1 MEMRM
6 EESIA
11 MRKAHILYFLTRTVV
26 NHTLVLSDSEELSS
40 PKNSI
45 HLFYINISCANM
57 IIQLKKSMD
66 EVLILEDAE
75 CSYRICPC
83 KAEENWQFYL
93 EFRFPKLVGE
103 DVCYVYFAERR
114 KNAGIE
120 NVELTLLIND
130 LTFQIDLKCF
140 LPEQKLV
147 ENFIY
152 FIKYQ
157 DFATEMERLDI
168 NYQILKARS
177 ISGRKA
183 EEYFEKELQFEEIK
197 LTKKMLKE
205 FRSLKK
211 SPHLRKKWRFYW
223 KRKEQPEPELNEVI
237 DTIHTFFDQIAQ
249 ALEKD
254 EILVADWMPQLNRF
268 L

>member
-1 MEMRM
+1 MELCV

-11 MRKAHILYFLTRTVV
+11 IRKAYVLYFLTRTVV
-26 NHTLVLSDSEELSS
+26 NHTLVLSDSAELSS

-75 CSYRICPC
+75 CSYRFCPC

-93 EFRFPKLVGE
+93 EFSFPKTVGE
-103 DVCYVYFAERR
+103 DICYVYFAERR
-114 KNAGIE
+114 KEAGIE
-120 NVELTLLIND
+120 NMEFSLLIND
-130 LTFQIDLKCF
+130 LTFPIELKCF

-147 ENFIY
+147 ENFLY

-168 NYQILKARS
+168 SYQILKEQTV
-177 ISGRKA
+177 SGRKA
-183 EEYFEKELQFEEIK
+183 GEYFEKELQEENIK
-197 LTKKMLKE
+197 ANKALLKE

-211 SPHLRKKWRFYW
+211 SSHLRKKWRFYW
-223 KRKEQPEPELNEVI
+223 KRKEQPGPELNEAI
-237 DTIHTFFDQIAQ
+237 DTVHAFFEQIAR